1 MRKIIIILTGILF
14 YSLSLSSQ
22 TNIENIF
29 VEIENNNTSLKVL
42 RSQIDADKI
51 ANRDNLYPDNPEIG
65 FNYLWG
71 SPAEV
76 NDRLDFQITQSFD
89 FPTSYKIKRDLSN
102 LKNEQ
107 IEYEFVRQKNELIY
121 EARKSLSE
129 LNYLN
134 NVEKI
139 IEKRIAHF
147 TLIEDA
153 YQNKLDK
160 GEATIFD
167 LNKVH
172 IKLVQLRNE
181 LESNRNKRISET
193 DKLNQLNGGIDL
205 NLTEITLVLPNI
217 SDDFETW
224 FNESATHNPVL
235 NWIGKEIG
243 IKNSEESLARSM
255 KLPSFN
261 AGYLSEKVTGEYLQ
275 GFTIGLSLPIWQNNL
290 KLDQARA
297 QKLAVE
303 KLAADQKLNFYLHLK
318 SIHANIT
325 RQEKQL
331 AVFREQTKKLEKRG
345 ILFTAM
351 ELGQINLIEYLME
364 LTIYFDSADIILQL
378 EKDIQLSKTELLK
391 FGS

>member
-1 MRKIIIILTGILF
+1 M
-14 YSLSLSSQ
+14 
-22 TNIENIF
+22 
-29 VEIENNNTSLKVL
+29 
-42 RSQIDADKI
+42 
-51 ANRDNLYPDNPEIG
+51 
-65 FNYLWG
+65 
-71 SPAEV
+71 
-76 NDRLDFQITQSFD
+76 
-89 FPTSYKIKRDLSN
+89 
-102 LKNEQ
+102 
-107 IEYEFVRQKNELIY
+107 IY